1 MRKRRITTSALT
13 LWALAASTALAA
25 DSAPLRVGA
34 LSLSSGDIAARLGA
48 ASPEELRALS
58 RDPRQARLAFV
69 DQELASELLFRA
81 EAERLGL
88 TKSAAHA
95 AREADILYRALVQAE
110 RAAVPAPSD
119 ADIAAYYQAHER
131 DFTRPRRLRL
141 WRILVASEDDAKKI
155 IAQAQGAGG
164 PERWRAA
171 AREKSLDTATR
182 ERGGDLGFVHPDG
195 FTDVPELRVDKTL
208 FEAADRV
215 ADGALVPEPVREGTQ
230 LAVVW
235 RRGSLTETR
244 ISREDA
250 RPTIERLLLEQRTT
264 ERVDRLVRDLT
275 AKRVSAKDSTPL
287 KTVEVPAFPAPKPSP
302 AK

>member
-1 MRKRRITTSALT
+1 MRRRRITASALT

-34 LSLSSGDIAARLGA
+34 LSLSADEIAARLGA
-48 ASPEELRALS
+48 AAPAELRALS

-69 DQELASELLFRA
+69 DRVLGTELLFRA

-88 TKSAAHA
+88 TKSPAHA
-95 AREADILYRALVQAE
+95 AREGDVLYRALVAAE

-131 DFTRPRRLRL
+131 DLTRPRRLRL

-155 IAQAQGAGG
+155 ISEAQGAGG

-171 AREKSLDTATR
+171 ARAKSLDTATR

-195 FTDVPELRVDKTL
+195 FTDVPELRVDKAL

-215 ADGALVPEPVREGTQ
+215 ADGAIVPEPVREGTQ

-244 ISREDA
+244 ISQEEA
-250 RPTIERLLLEQRTT
+250 RTTIERLLLEQRTT
-264 ERVDRLVRDLT
+264 ERIDRLVLDLT
-275 AKRVSAKDSTPL
+275 AKHVSAKDPTPL
-287 KTVEVPAFPAPKPSP
+287 KTVEVPAFPAPKAAPS
-302 AK
+302 K

>member
-1 MRKRRITTSALT
+1 MRRRRITASALT
-13 LWALAASTALAA
+13 LWALAASTAVAS
-25 DSAPLRVGA
+25 DSAPLRVGT
-34 LSLSSGDIAARLGA
+34 LSLSADELAARLGA
-48 ASPEELRALS
+48 ASPDELRALS

-69 DQELASELLFRA
+69 DQVLATELLFRA

-88 TKSAAHA
+88 TKSPAHA
-95 AREADILYRALVQAE
+95 AREADVLYRALVATE

-141 WRILVASEDDAKKI
+141 SRILVASEDDAKKI
-155 IAQAQGAGG
+155 ISDAQGAGG
-164 PERWRAA
+164 PERWRMA

-195 FTDVPELRVDKTL
+195 FTDVPELRVDKAL
-208 FEAADRV
+208 FEAADHI
-215 ADGALVPEPVREGTQ
+215 ADGAIVPEPVREGTQ

-244 ISREDA
+244 ISQEDA

-264 ERVDRLVRDLT
+264 ERIDRLVRDLT
-275 AKRVSAKDSTPL
+275 AQRVSAKNPAPL
-287 KTVEVPAFPAPKPSP
+287 KTIEVPAFPTPKPGTS
-302 AK
+302 K